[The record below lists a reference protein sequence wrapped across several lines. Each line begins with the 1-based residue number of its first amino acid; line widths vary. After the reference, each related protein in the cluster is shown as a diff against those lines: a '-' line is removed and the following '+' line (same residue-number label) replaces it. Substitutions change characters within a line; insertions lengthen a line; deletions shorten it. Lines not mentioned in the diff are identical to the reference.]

1 MGCYRTIL
9 VALDGSPDAEAAL
22 RHGATLARDQHAR
35 LILLTVVPPSPPQ
48 MVTPG
53 GVTPSRSEHEAAFR
67 EILRNGVDLLPPDV
81 GVESRIVHGRP
92 APRILETAEACHCD
106 LIVMGFHGHGRL
118 HRALAGSVSGDV
130 LRQSRLPVLLMRGP
144 EPGLSSAAQSS
155 ESAAESHTAGS
166 WPDRSGSRRSS

>member
-22 RHGATLARDQHAR
+22 RHGVALARDQHAR

-53 GVTPSRSEHEAAFR
+53 GVTPSRAEHEAAFR
-67 EILRNGVDLLPPDV
+67 EILRDGVDLLPPDV
-81 GVESRIVHGRP
+81 GVESRIARGRP
-92 APRILETAEACHCD
+92 APRILETAEACGCD

-130 LRQSRLPVLLMRGP
+130 LRQSRLPVLLMRGSQ
-144 EPGLSSAAQSS
+144 PGLGSAARS
-155 ESAAESHTAGS
+155 EDEAAGPRTAVT
-166 WPDRSGSRRSS
+166 

>member
-22 RHGATLARDQHAR
+22 RHGVALARDQHAR

-53 GVTPSRSEHEAAFR
+53 GVTPSRAEHETAFR

-81 GVESRIVHGRP
+81 GVESRTAHGRP
-92 APRILETAEACHCD
+92 APRILETAEACGCD

-130 LRQSRLPVLLMRGP
+130 LRQSRLPVLLMRGSQ
-144 EPGLSSAAQSS
+144 PGLSSVASIQD
-155 ESAAESHTAGS
+155 EAAESGTAAS
-166 WPDRSGSRRSS
+166 